1 MNDEGECVTDLAYY
15 HPFVEAGANEGAA
28 YNPFDSSS
36 TSTSGVPN
44 NDAAN
49 FSIGKMLLNIKI
61 KIILVLHKIDKYLR
75 SIYKLY
81 KFYKKKM
88 QYKNVKIY

>member
-1 MNDEGECVTDLAYY
+1 MYVNDEGECVTDLAYY

-36 TSTSGVPN
+36 MSTPGVPI

-49 FSIGKMLLNIKI
+49 FSMGKKNIAMGTNLNGCFSTSNLK
-61 KIILVLHKIDKYLR
+61 
-75 SIYKLY
+75 
-81 KFYKKKM
+81 
-88 QYKNVKIY
+88 